1 MLIYLLRRL
10 LYGFPILVATTLILF
25 IILNVVPGDPAL
37 QMAGKHATP
46 EVIAT
51 IRAEYGLDKPLPI
64 QYLNLLKGIFTLDF
78 GRSFSTKEKITEKIL
93 NGAGAS
99 LSLVLP
105 PFLLST
111 LMSILIGMILAY
123 YRGSFIDRSVT
134 AIAVGMQSVS
144 VLVYILFGQYFLAY
158 KAELF
163 PISGYDT
170 TFTGRWAYLMLPGL
184 IYILLSLAPNIR
196 FYRTIILDEL
206 YQDYVRTARSKG
218 LSDKVVMAR
227 HILKNA
233 MIPILT
239 NLVISLPYLILGAL
253 LLESFF
259 SIPGLGSLIVDAA
272 RLPDFPVLSA
282 TTVMLTVG
290 YILFNILT
298 DVMYSLSD
306 PRVKLQ

>member
-10 LYGFPILVATTLILF
+10 LYGFPILIATTLILF
-25 IILNVVPGDPAL
+25 VILNVVPGDPAL

-64 QYLNLLKGIFTLDF
+64 QYLNLLKGVFTLDF

-170 TFTGRWAYLMLPGL
+170 TFTGR
-184 IYILLSLAPNIR
+184 
-196 FYRTIILDEL
+196 
-206 YQDYVRTARSKG
+206 
-218 LSDKVVMAR
+218 
-227 HILKNA
+227 
-233 MIPILT
+233 
-239 NLVISLPYLILGAL
+239 
-253 LLESFF
+253 
-259 SIPGLGSLIVDAA
+259 
-272 RLPDFPVLSA
+272 
-282 TTVMLTVG
+282 
-290 YILFNILT
+290 
-298 DVMYSLSD
+298 
-306 PRVKLQ
+306 